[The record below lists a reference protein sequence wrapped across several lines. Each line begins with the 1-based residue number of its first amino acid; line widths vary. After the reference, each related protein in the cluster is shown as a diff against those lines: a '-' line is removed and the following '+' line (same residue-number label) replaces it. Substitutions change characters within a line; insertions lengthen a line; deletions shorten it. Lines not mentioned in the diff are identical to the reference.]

1 MFYYSPSTKGFY
13 REEIHGL
20 NNIPEDCIEVTD
32 EQHEQLFAE
41 VNSNGGEICF
51 ADGELS
57 VAQRV
62 AIADWSIVRSLR
74 NQKLAATDWTQLFD
88 VPQALRDTW
97 SEYRQALRDIPQTYA
112 DNIEAIV
119 WPEAPT
125 E

>member
-20 NNIPEDCIEVTD
+20 DNIPEDCIEVTD

-41 VNSNGGEICF
+41 VNSAQGEIAF
-51 ADGELS
+51 IDGELR
-57 VAQRV
+57 VVQRQTAV
-62 AIADWSIVRSLR
+62 DWSLVRAIR
-74 NQKLAATDWTQLFD
+74 NKKLADTDWTQLFD

-119 WPEAPT
+119 WPESPT